1 MSWNQGGGSG
11 GGGPWGGGGPGGPWG
26 SGGRGFQPPNFEDSL
41 RKLQNFLR
49 RWLPGG
55 GGGFGGGRGWALG
68 IAIVV
73 LLWLLSGFYRVEPD
87 QEGIVLRWGAFD
99 RKATP
104 GLNYHLPSP
113 IEEALT
119 PTVTRINRVEIGY
132 RTNQAVGRTTEVPE
146 ESLMLTGDENIV
158 DINFTVF
165 WLVKDAEDYVFNIR
179 NPDGTVKS
187 AAESAMREIIGHTEI
202 ASALAEGRGKIET
215 DTQALLQGIL
225 DYYGAGIEIT
235 QVQLQKVDP
244 PGPVIDAFRDVQ
256 SAKIDQQRLVN
267 EAEAYRNDVVPRAHG
282 DASRIDQEAQAYKAQ
297 VVLQAQG
304 DAARF
309 DSVYQSYKA
318 SQDVTARRLYIETME
333 SILKNTNKVVIDRAA
348 AGSGVLP
355 YLPLPSLPATQP
367 APLAATAA
375 PSTAN
380 PGSGASSMA
389 PASTG
394 GSR

>member
-1 MSWNQGGGSG
+1 MSWNQGGG
-11 GGGPWGGGGPGGPWG
+11 GGGPWGSGGSGGPWG

-41 RKLQNFLR
+41 RKLQNFLK

-55 GGGFGGGRGWALG
+55 GSGLGGGRGWTLG
-68 IAIVV
+68 IIIVV
-73 LLWLLSGFYRVEPD
+73 FLWLLSGFYRVEPD

-119 PTVTRINRVEIGY
+119 PTVTRVNRIEVGY

-165 WLVKDAEDYVFNIR
+165 WLVKDAENYVFNIR
-179 NPDGTVKS
+179 NPELTVKA
-187 AAESAMREIIGHTEI
+187 AAESAMREVMGHTEI
-202 ASALAEGRGKIET
+202 ASAFAEGRGKIET
-215 DTQALLQGIL
+215 DTQALAQGIL

-256 SAKIDQQRLVN
+256 SAKIDQQRAVN

-282 DASRIDQEAQAYKAQ
+282 DAARIDQEAQAYKAQ

-309 DSVYQSYKA
+309 QSVYQSYTA
-318 SQDVTARRLYIETME
+318 SQSVTARRLYIETME

-348 AGSGVLP
+348 SGSGVLP
-355 YLPLPSLPATQP
+355 YLPLPAIPVNPAAVPAAP
-367 APLAATAA
+367 APQPNSTPT
-375 PSTAN
+375 PS
-380 PGSGASSMA
+380 GGASSR
-389 PASTG
+389 G
-394 GSR
+394 GTR